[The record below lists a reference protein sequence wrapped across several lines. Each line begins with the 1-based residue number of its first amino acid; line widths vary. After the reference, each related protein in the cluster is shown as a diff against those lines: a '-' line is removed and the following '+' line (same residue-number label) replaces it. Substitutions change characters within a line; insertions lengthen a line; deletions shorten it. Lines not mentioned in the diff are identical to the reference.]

1 MKRMKEEQFRHMKRG
16 MDQFARG
23 VTQMKRFVD
32 RAKARLAKQG
42 VGIPVELTN
51 AMAKAPELLAKL
63 KAAKDIEEFEDLM
76 GDMQDIGMI
85 MQEWGPKMGEL
96 ERLGQMLSQISR
108 DVRNM
113 TTNFNRVKRAAA
125 RRPELADTLK
135 EVEAMLGVMGKKA
148 ADAKVLAKSDPE
160 GALELVEDFYGNSEE
175 YWNTVAI
182 VDMVANVT
190 RGLSQANSEIRR
202 AETRIRNLERSK
214 QVDKEVIAT
223 LKEMLAGIKESL
235 PELRAVLA
243 RRPVDY
249 EEIKFVAESFWEQIQ
264 EFESLLAEQGQGYY
278 APTVKGGQGIKIDI
292 PEGFLG
298 SPSSGGGGGFG
309 GPGGGPGPLPGGP
322 EAGPGGFGPGPGGP
336 IGF

>member
-1 MKRMKEEQFRHMKRG
+1 MKRMKEEQFRQMKRG
-16 MDQFARG
+16 MDQFSRG

-32 RAKARLAKQG
+32 RAKARLEKQG
-42 VGIPVELTN
+42 VGIPLELIN

-63 KAAKDIEEFEDLM
+63 KAAKTIEEFEDLM

-96 ERLGQMLSQISR
+96 ERLGQMLSQASR
-108 DVRNM
+108 DLRNM
-113 TTNFNRVKRAAA
+113 STNFKRVKRAAA
-125 RRPELADTLK
+125 RRPELADALK

-148 ADAKVLAKSDPE
+148 ADAKALAKADPE

-182 VDMVANVT
+182 IDMVANVT

-214 QVDKEVIAT
+214 QADKEVIAA
-223 LKEMLAGIKESL
+223 LKEMITSIKESL

-249 EEIKFVAESFWEQIQ
+249 EEIKFAAESFWEQIQ
-264 EFESLLAEQGQGYY
+264 EFENLLSEQGQGFY
-278 APTVKGGQGIKIDI
+278 APTVKSGQGINIDI

-298 SPSSGGGGGFG
+298 SSNNSG
-309 GPGGGPGPLPGGP
+309 PQGPGPLEGG
-322 EAGPGGFGPGPGGP
+322 GPGGFGPG
-336 IGF
+336 GF